1 MNDKQKIGCLFCWP
15 VILINLLLCFPLG
28 LILMIVRILKNVKA
42 KQNANKTKIP
52 YNKAE
57 YGHADAPE
65 DLVEKGKEIESNLE
79 KELYCNKRD
88 LPLEILRDIKWLL
101 LGFVPI
107 LAGFIFV
114 LYHSFYDS
122 IVAGIVMI
130 ISFNLVMIPFYLYLN
145 KRVKKVK
152 KRNKEVA
159 QWLREI
165 YQETFNTFVFS
176 EYIER
181 RLLSVG
187 VVHSENDKP
196 NQDNPECRKFYH
208 YGAYCEH
215 PLRYKYAGH
224 VAGRVSGF
232 SGFNFDNSIWKY
244 GPFCYNVYGD
254 GYKKARLLFLS
265 RKSVENEVVVFRKG
279 SNGYHLEKDEKN
291 DFKKYEMDNSRF
303 NEKFDTYA
311 KDSIELF
318 KIFTP
323 SYMEKV
329 IEITEKHGVGF
340 ISIQGDVVAID
351 LDSKFPTLTNIYA
364 GFNVQQAVAYAE
376 NVFQYFMTFMED
388 ISPIGI

>member
-1 MNDKQKIGCLFCWP
+1 MNDKKKTGCLLCWP

-28 LILMIVRILKNVKA
+28 LILMIVRISKNVKA

-52 YNKAE
+52 YNKAD
-57 YGHADAPE
+57 YGYVDVPE
-65 DLVEKGKEIESNLE
+65 DLFEKGKEIESNLE

-101 LGFVPI
+101 LGSLPI
-107 LAGFIFV
+107 IALFIFL
-114 LYHSFYDS
+114 LYHSFQDS
-122 IVAGIVMI
+122 VVTGIVMI
-130 ISFNLVMIPFYLYLN
+130 ISFNIVMIPFYLYLN

-152 KRNKEVA
+152 KHNSEVA
-159 QWLREI
+159 QWLREV

-187 VVHSENDKP
+187 VVHSENDRP
-196 NQDNPECRKFYH
+196 NQDNPEYRKFYH
-208 YGAYCEH
+208 FDTYYEH
-215 PLRYKYAGH
+215 PLRYKYAGQ

-232 SGFNFDNSIWKY
+232 SGFNFDNSIWKF
-244 GPFCYNVYGD
+244 GPFCYNVYDD

-265 RKSVENEVVVFRKG
+265 RKPVQNEVVVFRKG
-279 SNGYHLEKDEKN
+279 SNGYHLEKGEKN

-303 NEKFDTYA
+303 NEKFDVYA

-351 LDSKFPTLTNIYA
+351 LDSKFPTLTNSYV
-364 GFNVQQAVAYAE
+364 GFNVQQAIAYAE
-376 NVFQYFMTFMED
+376 NAFQYFMTFMED